1 MTNFSRKM
9 KARAGSFRAGA
20 TLGGNQGSCFLEQ
33 THWPANGNAGGVEFM
48 RLMKR
53 RVATA
58 IAVVAV
64 ASLVTFLQVE
74 ASHETD
80 DQIGA
85 DAVWNA
91 GTEDLNE
98 IGKACVNAQPAEY
111 SHCFIEQMGGYAS
124 SDAVAFSQLLS
135 AQKPSRIG
143 YLNGMREAGMVD
155 LGYVA
160 YPGNTKSNHGW
171 VLLNG
176 IPALVNVDNIALLPH
191 TEMEKDP
198 RFAALRKIHP
208 RLELA
213 VLDSQRSSESSP
225 KIEQLPNGGERFVI
239 PYSLQDNCDDCAPFA
254 QATFG
259 FDFDPAGK
267 LLGVKFINVTAAQ
280 P

>member
-1 MTNFSRKM
+1 MSLT
-9 KARAGSFRAGA
+9 
-20 TLGGNQGSCFLEQ
+20 
-33 THWPANGNAGGVEFM
+33 
-48 RLMKR
+48 KR

-74 ASHETD
+74 ASHEID

-85 DAVWNA
+85 EAVWSA
-91 GTEDLNE
+91 GADDLSE
-98 IGKACVNAQPAEY
+98 IEKTCASTQPTEY

-124 SDAVAFSQLLS
+124 SDAVAFSQLLAS
-135 AQKPSRIG
+135 QKPSRMG
-143 YLNGMREAGMVD
+143 YLDGMREAGLVD

-160 YPGNTKSNHGW
+160 YPGSAKSNHGW

-176 IPALVNVDNIALLPH
+176 IPALVNVDDIALLPRR
-191 TEMEKDP
+191 EMEKDP
-198 RFAALRKIHP
+198 QFAALRKVHP

-213 VLDSQRSSESSP
+213 VLDSQRSVDSSP
-225 KIEQLPNGGERFVI
+225 KIAQLGDGGERFIV
-239 PYSLQDNCDDCAPFA
+239 PYSLQEPCDGCAPVA

-267 LLGVKFINVTAAQ
+267 FLGIKFVSVITAQ